1 MMQKILCLFLWVRS
15 VNAAELCTDCNL
27 VDMSEA
33 SYIVSPSS
41 GDTSCLFSSTKIP
54 NVDDEGAF
62 MGFITPLPQGF
73 TFQVFPGSNEK
84 FVIVFRGGS
93 PLTYTDSV
101 LSTFVDA
108 LTTGGV
114 GESVSVVPF
123 PIADDA
129 GGVYSR
135 DGFEGNPYSDY
146 TVVSISQCTG
156 DLHLGDTEATF
167 DTAGILGFPLSVSYK
182 GKNNAHS
189 AFDWIDRN
197 KADGGIKD
205 LVIHGTSSG
214 SVAAIVYAHEL
225 FEKFSPKGIK
235 RVVTDGNPA
244 LATSDNK
251 CQSFLTNTQALNKVN
266 GCDVLPKDDLVDK
279 CHKFEAI
286 DTKDVLKKAIE
297 INDDDVLFLEI
308 ASKQDGNI
316 ITSLSLLGLVAVG
329 DLILPEDLKFDDD
342 SDIFSDL
349 FINEYCKDYISSIS
363 EDGIQFNDNPLFF
376 TELEYYKSINKIIE
390 KAADENDNYRA
401 FLVNTIGHEMMDAQV
416 QEIDIGIMLPA
427 GTNIT
432 GIGTLP
438 FRIYEGAI
446 NPTLTTDFSPD
457 GDYESPF
464 RDIKACG
471 LEGDCSFSFLPL
483 YDWLN
488 KTLVPVTDFEY
499 WRNFLCNECFER
511 QSDDIEGLDDCEK
524 DFVKFSNCIELNDF
538 FPSS

>member
-214 SVAAIVYAHEL
+214 SVAALVYAEEL
-225 FEKFSPKGIK
+225 FKMFKPYGIR
-235 RVVTDGNPA
+235 RVVTDGNPTI
-244 LATSDNK
+244 ATSGDD
-251 CQSFLTNTQALNKVN
+251 CQSFLTNTQTLTTID
-266 GCDVLPKDDLVDK
+266 GCDLLPSSSLVDD
-279 CHKFEAI
+279 CHANLPI
-286 DTKDVLKKAIE
+286 DSADVLHAAIE
-297 INDDDVLFLEI
+297 ENDDDVLFLDI
-308 ASKQDGNI
+308 AAKKDGNI
-316 ITSLSLLGLVAVG
+316 ISSLSLLGLLAFG
-329 DLILPEDLKFDDD
+329 ELKFVDPENFD
-342 SDIFSDL
+342 FSDP
-349 FINEYCKDYISSIS
+349 FTFDYVVTYCGTYLAS
-363 EDGIQFNDNPLFF
+363 GIENPLLFS
-376 TELEYYKSINKIIE
+376 ELEYYQKVAHVINDATDDYE
-390 KAADENDNYRA
+390 NYRA
-401 FLVNTIGHEMMDAQV
+401 FFVSTDGHEMMDEEV
-416 QEIDIGIMLPA
+416 QIVQLGPLLPA
-427 GTNIT
+427 GTDVE
-432 GIGTLP
+432 GIGPLP
-438 FRIYEGAI
+438 FPVYFGALDGS
-446 NPTLTTDFSPD
+446 LTSNFAPD
-457 GDYESPF
+457 GGYASPF
-464 RDIKACG
+464 RDIKTCG
-471 LEGDCSFSFLPL
+471 LDGSCIFAWPPL
-483 YDWLN
+483 FDWLHRA
-488 KTLVPVTDFEY
+488 LEPVDDFRF
-499 WRNFLCNECFER
+499 WRNYLCNECYGFKKSEITEV
-511 QSDDIEGLDDCEK
+511 DHCDK
-524 DFVKFSNCIELNDF
+524 DFTSYSKCIHLDPY
-538 FPSS
+538 FP

>member
-167 DTAGILGFPLSVSYK
+167 LSPFPPGGALPSGVLPLSYK

-214 SVAAIVYAHEL
+214 SVAALVYAEEL
-225 FEKFSPKGIK
+225 FKMFKPYGIR
-235 RVVTDGNPA
+235 RVVTDGNPTI
-244 LATSDNK
+244 ATSGDD
-251 CQSFLTNTQALNKVN
+251 CQSFLTNTQTLTTID
-266 GCDVLPKDDLVDK
+266 GCDLLPSSSLVDD
-279 CHKFEAI
+279 CHANLPI
-286 DTKDVLKKAIE
+286 DSADVLHAAIE
-297 INDDDVLFLEI
+297 ENDDDVLFLDI
-308 ASKQDGNI
+308 AAKKDGNI
-316 ITSLSLLGLVAVG
+316 ISSLSLLGLLAFG
-329 DLILPEDLKFDDD
+329 ELKFVDPENFD
-342 SDIFSDL
+342 FSDP
-349 FINEYCKDYISSIS
+349 FTFDYVVTYCGTYLAS
-363 EDGIQFNDNPLFF
+363 GIENPLLFS
-376 TELEYYKSINKIIE
+376 ELEYYQKVAHVINDATDDYE
-390 KAADENDNYRA
+390 NYRA
-401 FLVNTIGHEMMDAQV
+401 FFVSTDGHEMMDEEV
-416 QEIDIGIMLPA
+416 QIVQLGPLLPA
-427 GTNIT
+427 GTDVE
-432 GIGTLP
+432 GIGPLP
-438 FRIYEGAI
+438 FPVYFGALDGS
-446 NPTLTTDFSPD
+446 LTSNFAPD
-457 GDYESPF
+457 GGYASPF
-464 RDIKACG
+464 RDIKTCG
-471 LEGDCSFSFLPL
+471 LDGSCIFAWPPL
-483 YDWLN
+483 FDWLHRA
-488 KTLVPVTDFEY
+488 LEPVDDFRF
-499 WRNFLCNECFER
+499 WRNYLCNECYGFKKSEITEV
-511 QSDDIEGLDDCEK
+511 DHCDK
-524 DFVKFSNCIELNDF
+524 DFTSYSKCIHLDPY
-538 FPSS
+538 FP